1 MWKAPQPKTKD
12 EAHILQ
18 AFTETL
24 LTGSIACIWCF
35 SQYVQSPSGWLYI
48 CKGFWNVNNGTILL
62 PRCTPSHPTNFFC
75 TIQSHPPPTQYL
87 SYPVTQLPHLS
98 VLAAGPIVE
107 LGQKD
112 QILSADKVNLN
123 YCQDLIQLVKYEYS
137 FQLGKFQTTKQG
149 NIIILKY
156 IQYRERA
163 CSNVS
168 PKCQM
173 RESVLAGIYGTRTGI

>member
-1 MWKAPQPKTKD
+1 MWKAPQSKTKD

-75 TIQSHPPPTQYL
+75 TIQSHP
-87 SYPVTQLPHLS
+87 TQLSTSLILLSSSHTFQFLPPARLLNWGKKIRFSARTKLISITAKIWSSWSNMNILFSWVNSKQPNRGISSSSNTYNIGRGPVLMS
-98 VLAAGPIVE
+98 VL
-107 LGQKD
+107 
-112 QILSADKVNLN
+112 N
-123 YCQDLIQLVKYEYS
+123 VKW
-137 FQLGKFQTTKQG
+137 GKA
-149 NIIILKY
+149 Y
-156 IQYRERA
+156 
-163 CSNVS
+163 
-168 PKCQM
+168 
-173 RESVLAGIYGTRTGI
+173 

>member
-1 MWKAPQPKTKD
+1 MSSHQVADSTYVKGFGMSTMALSCSPSVPP
-12 EAHILQ
+12 AILQ
-18 AFTETL
+18 TFLHNSE
-24 LTGSIACIWCF
+24 
-35 SQYVQSPSGWLYI
+35 
-48 CKGFWNVNNGTILL
+48 
-62 PRCTPSHPTNFFC
+62 PSHPTR
-75 TIQSHPPPTQYL
+75 YL

-168 PKCQM
+168 PECQM
-173 RESVLAGIYGTRTGI
+173 REGVLAGIYGTRAGI